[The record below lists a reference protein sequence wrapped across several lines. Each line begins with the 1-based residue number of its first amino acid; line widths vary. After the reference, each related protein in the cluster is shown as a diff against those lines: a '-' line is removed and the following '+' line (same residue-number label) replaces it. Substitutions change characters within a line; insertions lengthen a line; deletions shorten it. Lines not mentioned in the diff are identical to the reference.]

1 MLRRKLGDSD
11 PRLQEQK
18 ITNLK
23 QAVKNL
29 NGVVILPGKFFSLW
43 SIVGEPSA
51 KNGYVNGML
60 LSGGKVIE
68 GMGGGLCQLSNFLFW
83 IFLHVPSEVVQR
95 YHHSIDVFPDSGRVL
110 PFGSGATI
118 LYNFIDLKIKNIS
131 DQPLQLKMWITDK
144 HLKGQLLV
152 PKRIESKFHVF
163 EKNHTFIKKDN
174 KYFNPFIELMLGGG
188 NNE

>member
-118 LYNFIDLKIKNIS
+118 LYNFIDCELDVEPCVLKWIS
-131 DQPLQLKMWITDK
+131 NFNFLHKETTAKSQQMIASILAFFAAF
-144 HLKGQLLV
+144 
-152 PKRIESKFHVF
+152 RISFISLSSSSKTIVF
-163 EKNHTFIKKDN
+163 TVK
-174 KYFNPFIELMLGGG
+174 
-188 NNE
+188 